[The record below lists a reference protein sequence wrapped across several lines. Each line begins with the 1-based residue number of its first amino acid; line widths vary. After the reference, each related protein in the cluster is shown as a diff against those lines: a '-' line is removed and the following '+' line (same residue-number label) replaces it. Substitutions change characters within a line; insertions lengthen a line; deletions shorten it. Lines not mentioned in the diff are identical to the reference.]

1 MIKNTSI
8 RALSSK
14 IDFPESVSTLDLS
27 QIRWS
32 DLQFE
37 VENLM
42 RVEAA
47 PLGLPQ
53 ALLKSCPASLAIVG
67 YHHCPALCRC
77 AKSKLMIF
85 DLEITPFHR
94 ALAANILSL
103 QGLQDELTDNP
114 VLAWRTAM
122 EPPGDLKIC
131 SPQQMVQASLR
142 EEDRQGF
149 IIGVYGPFAR
159 KGFYLLEF
167 EGTGHLPPL
176 SSDFLLEMHRFHT
189 QLSQSISQSQRM
201 AELTDR
207 EVEVTR
213 WIVYGK
219 SNRTIAEI
227 LNISTHTVNGYL
239 RRIFLKTG
247 TADRVSLAIYAV
259 NHGVV

>member
-1 MIKNTSI
+1 
-8 RALSSK
+8 
-14 IDFPESVSTLDLS
+14 
-27 QIRWS
+27 
-32 DLQFE
+32 
-37 VENLM
+37 M

-53 ALLKSCPASLAIVG
+53 DLTRHCPESLVVVG

-85 DLEITPFHR
+85 DMEIAPFHR
-94 ALAANILSL
+94 ALAANILALPDL
-103 QGLQDELTDNP
+103 QAALTENP

-122 EPPGDLKIC
+122 EPPADLKIC
-131 SPQQMVQASLR
+131 SPKQIALVPADR
-142 EEDRQGF
+142 NDRQGF
-149 IIGVYGPFAR
+149 IVGVYGPFAR
-159 KGFYLLEF
+159 KGFYLLEC
-167 EGTGHLPPL
+167 EGVGDLPDL
-176 SSDFLLEMHRFHT
+176 SSDILLEMQRFHT
-189 QLSQSISQSQRM
+189 QLSQSISQSQRL
-201 AELTDR
+201 AELTER